1 VATYSRPVESFFFDV
16 LHFLYFLSLGVLIG
30 GALALGGAAAPT
42 LFRELDRAR
51 AGTVFGA
58 ILERWD
64 GVAVFAAMLL
74 AAASALKFVN
84 FETGESKIYLRYVAV
99 AFVIVATLY
108 SSAWANPIARALR
121 RQTPRFDELPAE
133 AQPRRE
139 FAGYHRRSVRAMT
152 LVLLVGLVAL
162 YLS

>member
-1 VATYSRPVESFFFDV
+1 VESFFFDV
-16 LHFLYFLSLGVLIG
+16 LHFLYFLSLGVLVG

-42 LFRELDRAR
+42 LFKELDRSR

-64 GVAVFAAMLL
+64 GVAVL
-74 AAASALKFVN
+74 AAVLLVGASVLKFAN
-84 FETGESKIYLRYVAV
+84 FETGETKIYLRYAAV
-99 AFVIVATLY
+99 ALVVAATLY

-121 RQTPRFDELPAE
+121 RQTPHFDELPTS
-133 AQPRRE
+133 AQPRLE

-152 LVLLVGLVAL
+152 LVLLLGLVAL